1 MKLTA
6 KLLKKLIQEE
16 LSKLQEDGHEDVSS
30 ARRKLKT
37 TIEDASEILQSLE
50 STPEQELPSWWMS
63 KITIVGEYINKAR
76 DYLLVS
82 GDSMT
87 ESYGDMFDPY
97 NPEGHPEPDDLIK
110 DPKLVKAGRYY
121 WRANNLS
128 KLLGTSFDDY
138 IKSFDNDELRRFV
151 NRMGDEASGRTSKPE

>member
-1 MKLTA
+1 MKLT
-6 KLLKKLIQEE
+6 KETLKQIIKEE
-16 LSKLQEDGHEDVSS
+16 LDKLQEDGHEDVSS

-82 GDSMT
+82 GDTMT
-87 ESYGDMFDPY
+87 EVDIGPGDQTIQGLEPQHDEENRVDRMRQKAIELIYEMSPEELQQLLKQINPY
-97 NPEGHPEPDDLIK
+97 
-110 DPKLVKAGRYY
+110 
-121 WRANNLS
+121 
-128 KLLGTSFDDY
+128 T
-138 IKSFDNDELRRFV
+138 
-151 NRMGDEASGRTSKPE
+151 

>member
-1 MKLTA
+1 MKLT
-6 KLLKKLIQEE
+6 KEQLRRIIKEE

-82 GDSMT
+82 GDTMT
-87 ESYGDMFDPY
+87 EVDIGPGDQTIQGLEPQHDEENRVDRMRQKAIELIYEMSPKELERLLKQINPY
-97 NPEGHPEPDDLIK
+97 
-110 DPKLVKAGRYY
+110 
-121 WRANNLS
+121 
-128 KLLGTSFDDY
+128 T
-138 IKSFDNDELRRFV
+138 
-151 NRMGDEASGRTSKPE
+151 

>member
-1 MKLTA
+1 MKLT
-6 KLLKKLIQEE
+6 KETLKQIIKEE
-16 LSKLQEDGHEDVSS
+16 LDKLQEDGHEDASS

-82 GDSMT
+82 GDTMA
-87 ESYGDMFDPY
+87 EVNIGPGDQTIQGLEPKHDEENRVDRMRQKAIELIYEMSPKELERLLKQINPY
-97 NPEGHPEPDDLIK
+97 
-110 DPKLVKAGRYY
+110 
-121 WRANNLS
+121 
-128 KLLGTSFDDY
+128 T
-138 IKSFDNDELRRFV
+138 
-151 NRMGDEASGRTSKPE
+151 

>member
-1 MKLTA
+1 MKLTT
-6 KLLKKLIQEE
+6 KLLKKLIQEQ
-16 LSKLQEDGHEDVSS
+16 LKTIQEDGHEDVSS

-87 ESYGDMFDPY
+87 EVDIGP
-97 NPEGHPEPDDLIK
+97 L
-110 DPKLVKAGRYY
+110 
-121 WRANNLS
+121 
-128 KLLGTSFDDY
+128 
-138 IKSFDNDELRRFV
+138 
-151 NRMGDEASGRTSKPE
+151 

>member
-1 MKLTA
+1 MKLT
-6 KLLKKLIQEE
+6 KETLKQIIKEE
-16 LSKLQEDGHEDVSS
+16 LDKLQEDGHEDVSS

-82 GDSMT
+82 GDTMT
-87 ESYGDMFDPY
+87 EVDIGPGDQTIQ
-97 NPEGHPEPDDLIK
+97 GLEPQHDEENRVDRMRQRAIELI
-110 DPKLVKAGRYY
+110 
-121 WRANNLS
+121 S
-128 KLLGTSFDDY
+128 K
-138 IKSFDNDELRRFV
+138 
-151 NRMGDEASGRTSKPE
+151 MKPEELQQLLKQINPYT